1 MDTEEFHQGV
11 GRLLDLATKAGP
23 TAIMCAEAVWWRCHR
38 ALISDYLK
46 ARGTEII
53 HILDAKKSEPH
64 PFTSAARFVDGTLS
78 YASEED
84 HLI

>member
-1 MDTEEFHQGV
+1 V
-11 GRLLDLATKAGP
+11 
-23 TAIMCAEAVWWRCHR
+23 
-38 ALISDYLK
+38 K